1 MRQMIRPDLFYNER
15 QSDKYISIMLFFKEN
30 FLQFLLQTQKKLYL
44 LFDSTMKNDIPLTL
58 IQESF

>member
-44 LFDSTMKNDIPLTL
+44 FDSTMKNDIPLTL